1 LNSFMVGCIIENMKS
16 LVKTFAL
23 LALVAIGASF
33 FSCKSMIANKLG
45 DAAAGSDKKGAAI
58 PKKADAPDM
67 MMAFMGEKDPKIIA
81 EVLPMIVK
89 MYEILALQNPGHQGL
104 QIMAGQ
110 LNVMYG
116 NLCVQTPAESLP
128 ITELEKQVAE
138 FNRAK
143 YHYLRG
149 RQYILGV
156 FESRWPGFEKAFL
169 SSDADAI
176 KAAVSNLTKDDVN
189 AAYWAGGASLISWSL
204 DPLDVDALS
213 SIQGPVAL
221 LEKAASLD
229 PDYSKGAIWDALC
242 QFYTAAPVDFGGDY
256 ERGLECYEKALKA
269 SGGKAPGI
277 YITYAQSV
285 CKPSGDRDGFI
296 ENLNKALAIN
306 PDDDPS
312 SRLMCVLNQQKA
324 RYLLDHVDDY
334 FVVW

>member
-1 LNSFMVGCIIENMKS
+1 MKVFIKA
-16 LVKTFAL
+16 LAL
-23 LALVAIGASF
+23 LALSSTL

-45 DAAAGSDKKGAAI
+45 DVAAGSDKNGTAI
-58 PKKADAPDM
+58 QKKSDSPDM
-67 MMAFMGEKDPKIIA
+67 MMAFMGEKDPQIIA
-81 EVLPMIVK
+81 EVLPVIVK

-128 ITELEKQVAE
+128 VMELQKQVSE
-138 FNRAK
+138 FKRAK
-143 YHYLRG
+143 YHYLKG
-149 RQYILGV
+149 RQYILDV

-169 SSDADAI
+169 SSDEEAI
-176 KAAVSNLTKDDVN
+176 KKAVSNITKEDVN
-189 AAYWAGGASLISWSL
+189 AAYWAGGASLIAWSL
-204 DPLDVDALS
+204 DPLDIDALS

-229 PDYSKGAIWDALC
+229 ANYSKGSIWDALC

-256 ERGLECYEKALKA
+256 ERGLYCYEQALKA
-269 SGGKAPGI
+269 SGGKSPGI

-285 CKPSGDRDGFI
+285 LKPSGDRDGFI
-296 ENLNKALAIN
+296 EYLNKALAIN

-312 SRLMCVLNQQKA
+312 NRLMCVLNQQKA
-324 RYLLDHVDDY
+324 QYLLDHVDDY
-334 FVVW
+334 FIVW

>member
-1 LNSFMVGCIIENMKS
+1 MKQH
-16 LVKTFAL
+16 LKAL
-23 LALVAIGASF
+23 AVVALAANF

-45 DAAAGSDKKGAAI
+45 DVAAGSNKNGQAI

-67 MMAFMGEKDPKIIA
+67 MMAFMGEKDTQIIA

-89 MYEILALQNPGHQGL
+89 MYEILALQNPSHQGL

-128 ITELEKQVAE
+128 VAELQKQVSE
-138 FNRAK
+138 FKRAK

-149 RQYILGV
+149 RQYILNV

-176 KAAVSNLTKDDVN
+176 QKAVSNITKDDVN

-204 DPLDVDALS
+204 DPLDIDMLS

-229 PDYSKGAIWDALC
+229 PDYSKGSIWDALC

-256 ERGLECYEKALKA
+256 ERGMECYQKALAA
-269 SGGKAPGI
+269 SGGKSPGI

-285 CKPSGDRDGFI
+285 CKPNGDRDGFI
-296 ENLNKALAIN
+296 ESLNKALAIN

-324 RYLLDHVDDY
+324 QYLLDHVDDY
-334 FVVW
+334 FIVW

>member
-1 LNSFMVGCIIENMKS
+1 MKVF
-16 LVKTFAL
+16 LKAAAL
-23 LALVAIGASF
+23 LALSTLL
-33 FSCKSMIANKLG
+33 FSCRSMIANKLG
-45 DAAAGSDKKGAAI
+45 DAAAGSNKNGAAI
-58 PKKADAPDM
+58 PKKAGSPDM
-67 MMAFMGEKDPKIIA
+67 MMAFMGEKDPQIIA

-128 ITELEKQVAE
+128 VAELQKQVAE

-143 YHYLRG
+143 YHYLKG
-149 RQYILGV
+149 RQYILDV
-156 FESRWPGFEKAFL
+156 FESRWPGFQKAFL
-169 SSDADAI
+169 STDEDAI
-176 KAAVSNLTKDDVN
+176 KKAVSKLTKDDVN
-189 AAYWAGGASLISWSL
+189 AAYWAGGASLIAWSL

-229 PDYSKGAIWDALC
+229 PNYSNGAIWDALC
-242 QFYTAAPVDFGGDY
+242 QFYTAAPIDFGGDY
-256 ERGLECYEKALKA
+256 ERGLECYEKALAA
-269 SGGKAPGI
+269 SGGKSPGI

-285 CKPSGDRDGFI
+285 CKPAGDRDGFI
-296 ENLNKALAIN
+296 EWLNKALAIN
-306 PDDDPS
+306 PDDQPQN
-312 SRLMCVLNQQKA
+312 RLMCVLNQQKA
-324 RYLLDHVDDY
+324 QYLLDHVDDY

>member
-1 LNSFMVGCIIENMKS
+1 MRMFSKIFVLAALS
-16 LVKTFAL
+16 LVL
-23 LALVAIGASF
+23 

-45 DAAAGSDKKGAAI
+45 DAAAGSNKNGAAI
-58 PKKADAPDM
+58 PKKAGSPDM
-67 MMAFMGEKDPKIIA
+67 MMAFMGEKDPQIIA

-89 MYEILALQNPGHQGL
+89 MYEILALQNPSHQGL

-128 ITELEKQVAE
+128 VAELQKQVSE

-143 YHYLRG
+143 YHYLKG
-149 RQYILGV
+149 RQYILDV

-169 SSDADAI
+169 SSDEAAI
-176 KAAVSNLTKDDVN
+176 KEAVSKITKDDVN
-189 AAYWAGGASLISWSL
+189 AAYWAGGASLIAWSL
-204 DPLDVDALS
+204 DPLDIDALS

-229 PDYSKGAIWDALC
+229 PDYNRGAIWDALC

-269 SGGKAPGI
+269 SGGKAPGV

-285 CKPSGDRDGFI
+285 LKPSGDRDGFI
-296 ENLNKALAIN
+296 ECLNKALAIN

-312 SRLMCVLNQQKA
+312 NRLMCVLNQQKA
-324 RYLLDHVDDY
+324 QYLLDHVDDY